1 LEDYY
6 TILGVGRD
14 SSIRQIKQTYKRL
27 AKEWHPGL
35 HPQDPSCRTRIREIN
50 EAYEVLGDP
59 AKRLAYDRRMQEER
73 ISGFQTSRF
82 HTDDPEHPF
91 LSYFSRMNGIL
102 RKRTQK

>member
-1 LEDYY
+1 
-6 TILGVGRD
+6 
-14 SSIRQIKQTYKRL
+14 
-27 AKEWHPGL
+27 
-35 HPQDPSCRTRIREIN
+35 
-50 EAYEVLGDP
+50 
-59 AKRLAYDRRMQEER
+59 MQEER